1 MEIIKRSTT
10 PQGVK
15 IQLEHWPEYG
25 WHLIGAYPPA
35 RFGGHWVKPGA
46 LFRLSINT
54 DNPETDFPALETGEK
69 SLADMAPQYYDGVRA
84 RYYMG
89 FEAGAP
95 QT

>member
-35 RFGGHWVKPGA
+35 RYGSYWVKPGE

-54 DNPETDFPALETGEK
+54 DNPDADFSALETGKK
-69 SLADMAPQYYDGVRA
+69 SIENMAPQYYDGARA
-84 RYYMG
+84 RHYMG
-89 FEAGAP
+89 LEEVTP
-95 QT
+95 T